1 MKTRADEL
9 VVELGLAEDLP
20 RARAMIMAGVLV
32 ATWPSGQER
41 KLEKPGDLLPQ
52 GSTLRRTG
60 EARVF
65 VARSG
70 KKLEGALDRF
80 GVDVKD
86 RVCADIGIA
95 AGGFTDCLLRRGAR
109 KVYGVDVAYGQV
121 AWSIRSDPRV
131 VLHERTN
138 ARLLPP
144 DVFGERVDLLVA
156 DVSFIS
162 LATLLPALVPQ
173 LKDEAELV
181 LLVKPQFELPKAE
194 IDEGGVITDPN
205 KRRRA
210 IEQVVSAARTLG
222 LELKNEAESTL
233 PGRDGNVEH
242 LVHLVRKETR

>member
-20 RARAMIMAGVLV
+20 KARALIMAGVLV
-32 ATWPSGQER
+32 ATWPTGQEH
-41 KLEKPGDLLPQ
+41 KLGKAGEMLPA

-60 EARVF
+60 EERVF

-80 GVDVKD
+80 GVEVAGKI
-86 RVCADIGIA
+86 CADIGIA
-95 AGGFTDCLLRRGAR
+95 AGGFTDCLLRRGASR
-109 KVYGVDVAYGQV
+109 VHGVDVAYGQV

-131 VLHERTN
+131 ILYERTN

-144 DVFGERVDLLVA
+144 NAFGEPIELMVA

-162 LATLLPALVPQ
+162 LATLFPALVPQ
-173 LKDEAELV
+173 LAESAELV
-181 LLVKPQFELPKAE
+181 LLVKPQFELPKE
-194 IDEGGVITDPN
+194 DIDDGGVILDPE

-210 IEQVVSAARTLG
+210 IAQVVDAGKLLG
-222 LELKNEAESTL
+222 LELIDEAESTL

-242 LVHLVRKETR
+242 LVRLRRMR